1 MPVMSART
9 DSGFYRSPELKAVVA
24 AAVAAVALLF
34 AVLAVLARRTDVL
47 PLNFRDWEPVASSPF
62 AGTVRS
68 AEDVRIYF
76 DTQQSPVAEQRPL
89 RLTLRLLPSATQD
102 FLAAGRLVPV
112 GGDGPYCLR
121 VFVVPLAAGPDA
133 RLLVLVDGTVA
144 ASLPTAEDR
153 KARIVEV
160 GGIRPRDGRV
170 DLRFELRAGPGGVPE
185 GWAPAA
191 WFDYATLRECR
202 GRGGA

>member
-1 MPVMSART
+1 MSARI
-9 DSGFYRSPELKAVVA
+9 DSGFYRSPELKAILA

-47 PLNFRDWEPVASSPF
+47 PLDFREWEPVASSPF

-68 AEDVRIYF
+68 AGEVRAWF
-76 DTQQSPVAEQRPL
+76 DAQQSPAPEQRPL
-89 RLTLRLLPSATQD
+89 RLTLRLLPSVTQD
-102 FLAAGRLVPV
+102 FLAAGRMVPV
-112 GGDGPYCLR
+112 GGGGPYCLR

-133 RLLVLVDGTVA
+133 RLLVLVDGAVV
-144 ASLPTAEDR
+144 ASLPTNEDR

-160 GGIRPRDGRV
+160 AGIRPRDGQV